1 MRILMFAMLFIGIEM
16 PNVFSQN
23 LNYEAPQVPAARS
36 NPRIGEVYSYPGG
49 PPTGSYEIQ
58 ERPVLLPDGS
68 TQIQQVYVW
77 RPIATDADA
86 NQLQRA
92 LNQYKSTPEDS
103 PQRAAI
109 RAEVA
114 QLLGQQYDQHLAAQV
129 KQMADLENRLE
140 KLREQLERR
149 QAAKTK
155 LVELKLELLL
165 SQADGLGWPEA
176 PPSGPFGSTN
186 VGDLGG
192 ATTFFP
198 GTANILPTSSA
209 PVPSPQQL
217 AALPPGEVR
226 SHLFESD
233 MKLNAMKHVL
243 LAIHNYESA
252 YMQFPFLHQA
262 GKQKADQIDLSWMVR
277 ILPYM
282 DEAELF
288 SQFDLDQ
295 SWDSE
300 QNRPLLDKIPAILGK
315 GQQTQIRWVESDVKK
330 FADITD
336 GSSNT
341 IALIY
346 GGPPV
351 IWTENKS
358 LTQYEALELFTS
370 LKPEEELIV
379 GMYDGS
385 VKQITRAYGTQTF
398 QAMLTPAGGETI
410 TRPPGDASRVQPAR

>member
-1 MRILMFAMLFIGIEM
+1 MRILMFAVLFIGIGM

-23 LNYEAPQVPAARS
+23 PFGAPQVPAVRS
-36 NPRIGEVYSYPGG
+36 TDRIGEEYSYPGG
-49 PPTGSYEIQ
+49 PAAGSYEIQ

-68 TQIQQVYVW
+68 MQIQRISVW
-77 RPIATDADA
+77 RPTASDA
-86 NQLQRA
+86 NLSQLQTA

-176 PPSGPFGSTN
+176 PPSDPFGRSTN

-198 GTANILPTSSA
+198 GTSMITPTSSA
-209 PVPSPQQL
+209 PVQGSDQPTPFL
-217 AALPPGEVR
+217 GDN
-226 SHLFESD
+226 ESQ
-233 MKLNAMKHVL
+233 MKISAMKQIL

-252 YMQFPFLHQA
+252 YNQLPFLHQA
-262 GKQKADQIDLSWMVR
+262 DKRKENSIDLSWMVR

-295 SWDSE
+295 SWHGE
-300 QNRPLLDKIPAILGK
+300 QNRPLLDKMPAILGK
-315 GQQTQIRWVESDVKK
+315 GQQTQIRWVESDVKR

-351 IWTENKS
+351 IWTGNKP
-358 LTQYEALELFTS
+358 LTQYEALELFKS
-370 LKPEEELIV
+370 LKSGEELIV

-385 VKQITRAYGTQTF
+385 VKPITRAYDTQTF
-398 QAMLTPAGGETI
+398 QGMLTPAGGETI
-410 TRPPGDASRVQPAR
+410 TRPVSDSP